1 MSIRQCIA
9 KTRQQVRNIPRLH
22 TGARRGHMGFRDDI
36 RRAVLLG
43 ASALLLIFATS
54 GGAGRSGAELDSARA
69 GRHSIDKHRTGGI

>member
-1 MSIRQCIA
+1 
-9 KTRQQVRNIPRLH
+9 
-22 TGARRGHMGFRDDI
+22 MGFRDDI
-36 RRAVLLG
+36 RKAVLLG